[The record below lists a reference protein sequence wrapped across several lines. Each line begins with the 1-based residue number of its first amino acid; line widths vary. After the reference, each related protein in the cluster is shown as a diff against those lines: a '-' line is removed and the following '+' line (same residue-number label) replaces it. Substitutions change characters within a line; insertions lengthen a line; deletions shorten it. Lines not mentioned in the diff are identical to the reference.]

1 MTSYLREATSE
12 PGRGHSSVLED
23 DEAEDG
29 EEDLAAASKLHDA
42 DELKG
47 PLIRDSRACWV
58 QGSGQLASSEGRA
71 CGGGTERGD
80 RSMSLCRGR
89 ESAPGGGP
97 TDRPEVDKPL
107 HPCFLGGAGDPSHHC
122 CTSSSPAQGHGAE

>member
-47 PLIRDSRACWV
+47 PLIRDSRSCWV
-58 QGSGQLASSEGRA
+58 QGSGQLASSEGRP
-71 CGGGTERGD
+71 CGGAQKGEIAACPRP
-80 RSMSLCRGR
+80 
-89 ESAPGGGP
+89 ESAHGCCWG
-97 TDRPEVDKPL
+97 TD
-107 HPCFLGGAGDPSHHC
+107 
-122 CTSSSPAQGHGAE
+122 